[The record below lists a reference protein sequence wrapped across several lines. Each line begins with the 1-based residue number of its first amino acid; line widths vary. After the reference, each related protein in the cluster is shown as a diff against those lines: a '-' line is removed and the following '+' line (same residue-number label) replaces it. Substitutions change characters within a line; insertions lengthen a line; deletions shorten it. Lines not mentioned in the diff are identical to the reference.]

1 MGDRVP
7 VSDLAEELG
16 VQPTLIHSWVKHVLD
31 HAATAFERS
40 AGKRRAEDPRD
51 QRITQLEAKLSRKNE
66 VVAELME
73 AHVQLKKNLGNS
85 KRKLGSPQPRDEVVD
100 FVNRWTDCTELPSNG
115 SSVG

>member
-1 MGDRVP
+1 MSRTRRHFTAEQKAEVVRRHVGDKVP

-73 AHVQLKKNLGNS
+73 AHVQLKKELG
-85 KRKLGSPQPRDEVVD
+85 
-100 FVNRWTDCTELPSNG
+100 EL
-115 SSVG
+115 